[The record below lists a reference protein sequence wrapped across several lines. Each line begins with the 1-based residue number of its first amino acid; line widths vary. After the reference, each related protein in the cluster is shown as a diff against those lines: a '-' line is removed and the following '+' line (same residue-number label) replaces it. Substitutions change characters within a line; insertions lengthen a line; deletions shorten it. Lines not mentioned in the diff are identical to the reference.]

1 MVCGVLT
8 DGILR
13 EKDAV
18 QIGPFKDGNYRTG
31 RIESIRRNK
40 QPVRF
45 LRPGEA
51 ASMALAVDETY
62 VQSIRRVRF
71 FCLCKLSVTKH
82 LIYMQKSHEHLN
94 FCLKSAGFHFN

>member
-1 MVCGVLT
+1 MCGVLT

-13 EKDAV
+13 ENDAI
-18 QIGPFKDGNYRTG
+18 QIGPFKDGNYHIG

-51 ASMALAVDETY
+51 ASMALALDEIY
-62 VQSIRRVRF
+62 VQNIRRVRLF
-71 FCLCKLSVTKH
+71 FCFIHFIVIIKICYLYFLSV
-82 LIYMQKSHEHLN
+82 
-94 FCLKSAGFHFN
+94 FCFQVVHINKLKK